1 MTQRDDETM
10 TTVSGG
16 VAIGTALLAG
26 ELAFDLGANFGIM
39 AGTAILAGILAEVAV
54 ALAAHEER

>member
-1 MTQRDDETM
+1 M